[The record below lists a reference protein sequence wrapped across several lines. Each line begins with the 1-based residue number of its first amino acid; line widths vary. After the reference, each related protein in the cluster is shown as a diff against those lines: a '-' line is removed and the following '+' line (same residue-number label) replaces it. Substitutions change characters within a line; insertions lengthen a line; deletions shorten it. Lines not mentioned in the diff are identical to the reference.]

1 MRIMKRLRG
10 AVALVRAPVQV
21 PGVLAV
27 AGRRLRAA
35 MVTLL
40 SAGAALAAGPAPAA
54 DDSKVLN
61 VYNWSDYIGE
71 TTIRDFEK
79 ETGIKVNYDTFD
91 SNEGLY
97 AKLRAGHTGYDV
109 VMPSAHWAKRQIEG
123 HLLLKLDK
131 SKITT
136 YGNLDPWLMGELAV
150 SANDKGNNYVVP
162 WLWGISTVGIN
173 VDKVKAALGPL
184 PMPADA
190 WDLIFKPEY
199 ASRLKSC
206 GLSVLDTGDEVFPA
220 ALHYL
225 GLSGYSHDRAD
236 YEAAAKLLAT
246 LRPSVTLFS
255 SSSYINGLADGSLCA
270 VFGWSGDIAI
280 AGQRAKEAHN
290 GQKIVALVPKS
301 GAYMFFDTMAI
312 PVDAPHVEN
321 AYKWMSYIYRPEV
334 QAGIVSKVLHGSPV
348 RASDKLLSADVRSIK
363 ALFLTPEELARL
375 APQEALPDDMLR
387 VRTRLFTAFK
397 TGQ

>member
-1 MRIMKRLRG
+1 MGMRHRSWKPTTSACASRKPSGVGGTLRRRLG
-10 AVALVRAPVQV
+10 AVLLACSSQLV
-21 PGVLAV
+21 
-27 AGRRLRAA
+27 
-35 MVTLL
+35 
-40 SAGAALAAGPAPAA
+40 ALAASA

-91 SNEGLY
+91 SNEALY
-97 AKLRAGHTGYDV
+97 AKLRAGHTGYDIV
-109 VMPSAHWAKRQIEG
+109 VPSSHWAKRQIAG

-150 SANDKGNNYVVP
+150 SANDPGNNYVVP

-173 VDKVKAALGPL
+173 VDKVKAALGSL
-184 PMPADA
+184 PMPENA

-206 GLSVLDTGDEVFPA
+206 GLSLLDSGDEVFPA
-220 ALHYL
+220 ALHYI
-225 GLSGYSHDRAD
+225 GRPGYSHDRAD
-236 YEAAAKLLAT
+236 YEAAAQM
-246 LRPSVTLFS
+246 LRAMRPYVTLFS
-255 SSSYINGLADGSLCA
+255 SSGYINSLADGSLCA

-280 AGQRAKEAHN
+280 AGQRAREARN
-290 GQKIVALVPKS
+290 GQKIVALVPKG

-321 AYKWMSYIYRPEV
+321 AYQWISYIYRPQV
-334 QAGIVSKVLHGSPV
+334 QAGIVDKVLHASPV
-348 RASDKLLSADVRSIK
+348 RASDKLLSADARNAS
-363 ALFLTPEELARL
+363 ALFLTREELGRL
-375 APQEALPDDMLR
+375 SPPEALPDDILR

>member
-1 MRIMKRLRG
+1 MGMRSGSNG
-10 AVALVRAPVQV
+10 AA
-21 PGVLAV
+21 VLARGEREMAPARSV
-27 AGRRLRAA
+27 RQWTPRLALL
-35 MVTLL
+35 TFL
-40 SAGAALAAGPAPAA
+40 SAMTALAWAA
-54 DDSKVLN
+54 DDSNVLN

-91 SNEGLY
+91 SNEALY
-97 AKLRAGHTGYDV
+97 AKLRAGNTRYDIV
-109 VMPSAHWAKRQIEG
+109 VPSSHWAKRQIEG

-150 SANDKGNNYVVP
+150 SAKDPGNNYVVP

-173 VDKVKAALGPL
+173 VDKVKAALGSV
-184 PMPADA
+184 PMPENA

-206 GLSVLDTGDEVFPA
+206 GLSLLDSGDEVFPA
-220 ALHYL
+220 ALHYI
-225 GLSGYSHDRAD
+225 GRPGFSHDRAD
-236 YEAAAKLLAT
+236 YEAAARMLKAM
-246 LRPSVTLFS
+246 RPNVTLFS
-255 SSSYINGLADGSLCA
+255 SSGYINGLADGSLCA

-280 AGQRAKEAHN
+280 AAQRAKEAHN
-290 GQKIVALVPKS
+290 GQKIVALVPKT

-321 AYKWMSYIYRPEV
+321 AYKWISFIYRPQV
-334 QAGIVSKVLHGSPV
+334 QAGIVNKVLHANPV
-348 RASDKLLSADVRSIK
+348 RAADKLLNPDVRKSTSV
-363 ALFLTPEELARL
+363 FFTPEELSRV
-375 APQEALPDDMLR
+375 APPEAIPDDMLR

>member
-1 MRIMKRLRG
+1 MGMRSG
-10 AVALVRAPVQV
+10 DSCA
-21 PGVLAV
+21 
-27 AGRRLRAA
+27 
-35 MVTLL
+35 
-40 SAGAALAAGPAPAA
+40 AALARGWLVLALAQPALRWASAAALLTCLSAMAALAWAA

-61 VYNWSDYIGE
+61 VYNWSDYIGD

-91 SNEGLY
+91 SNEALY
-97 AKLRAGHTGYDV
+97 AKLRAGHTGYDIV
-109 VMPSAHWAKRQIEG
+109 VPSSHWAKRQIEG

-150 SANDKGNNYVVP
+150 SANDPGNNYVVP
-162 WLWGISTVGIN
+162 WLWGLSTVGIN
-173 VDKVKAALGPL
+173 VDKVKAALGSL
-184 PMPADA
+184 PMPENA

-206 GLSVLDTGDEVFPA
+206 GLSLLDSGDEVFPA
-220 ALHYL
+220 ALHYI
-225 GLSGYSHDRAD
+225 GRPGFSHDRAD
-236 YEAAAKLLAT
+236 YEAAAKMLKAM
-246 LRPSVTLFS
+246 RPYVTLFS
-255 SSSYINGLADGSLCA
+255 SSGYINGLADGSLCA

-290 GQKIVALVPKS
+290 GQKIVALVPKT
-301 GAYMFFDTMAI
+301 GAYMFFDTMAM

-321 AYKWMSYIYRPEV
+321 AYKWISYIYRPQV
-334 QAGIVSKVLHGSPV
+334 QAGIVNKVLHANPV
-348 RASDKLLSADVRSIK
+348 RAADKLLNPDVRNSSSVFFK
-363 ALFLTPEELARL
+363 PEELARV
-375 APQEALPDDMLR
+375 APPEAIPDDMLR

-397 TGQ
+397 TGE

>member
-1 MRIMKRLRG
+1 MST
-10 AVALVRAPVQV
+10 
-21 PGVLAV
+21 LAW
-27 AGRRLRAA
+27 
-35 MVTLL
+35 
-40 SAGAALAAGPAPAA
+40 AA

-61 VYNWSDYIGE
+61 VYNWSDYVGE
-71 TTIRDFEK
+71 NTIRDFEK

-91 SNEGLY
+91 SNEALY
-97 AKLRAGHTGYDV
+97 AKLRAGHTGYDIV
-109 VMPSAHWAKRQIEG
+109 VPSSHWAKRQIEG

-150 SANDKGNNYVVP
+150 SAKDPGNNYVVP
-162 WLWGISTVGIN
+162 WLWGLSTVGIN

-184 PMPADA
+184 PMPENA

-199 ASRLKSC
+199 ASRLTSC
-206 GLSVLDTGDEVFPA
+206 GLSLLDSGDEVFPA

-225 GLSGYSHDRAD
+225 GRPGFSHDRAD
-236 YEAAAKLLAT
+236 YEAAARLLKAM
-246 LRPSVTLFS
+246 RPYVTLFS
-255 SSSYINGLADGSLCA
+255 SSGYINGLADGSLCA

-290 GQKIVALVPKS
+290 GQKIIALVPKT

-321 AYKWMSYIYRPEV
+321 AYKWISYIYRPQV
-334 QAGIVSKVLHGSPV
+334 QAGIVNKVLHANPV
-348 RASDKLLSADVRSIK
+348 RAADKLLNPDVRSSSSVFFK
-363 ALFLTPEELARL
+363 TEELAHV
-375 APQEALPDDMLR
+375 APPEAIPDDMLR